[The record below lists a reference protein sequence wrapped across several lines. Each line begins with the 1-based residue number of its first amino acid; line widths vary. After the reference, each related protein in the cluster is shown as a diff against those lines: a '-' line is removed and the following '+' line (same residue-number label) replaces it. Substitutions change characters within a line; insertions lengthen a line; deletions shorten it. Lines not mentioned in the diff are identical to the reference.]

1 MERKIGETFEYEG
14 KTFRVKEDE
23 NYGCHGCF
31 FYKRCTLSVI
41 KMVGQCDPDCR
52 TDGKSVIFV
61 EVQEHQTGEHEAVKE
76 RKVGEVFEF
85 EGHKLKVVDEGTC
98 KCNECLFYRRECSL
112 IRNVIG
118 SCSEVHRTDKKS
130 VIFVE
135 VKDEQ
140 PHEEDE
146 QPQDEQPQKLNLCE
160 VLKYCPKDEQ
170 FWSPM
175 LDGVKFSCIDEER
188 QMIIVETV
196 EGHFTWEINADGTI
210 SIDEVTSPEVM
221 LYPSKE
227 MRDWSKFTAPW
238 LKKERFDPKTLKPF
252 DRVIMKPDNGDWHCS
267 ILSHRE
273 DNNIYYRMI
282 DGYGYS
288 YVIPYND
295 ETKHLVGTTDEA
307 PEFYKYW
314 ED

>member
-1 MERKIGETFEYEG
+1 MERKIGETFEY
-14 KTFRVKEDE
+14 
-23 NYGCHGCF
+23 
-31 FYKRCTLSVI
+31 
-41 KMVGQCDPDCR
+41 
-52 TDGKSVIFV
+52 
-61 EVQEHQTGEHEAVKE
+61 
-76 RKVGEVFEF
+76 

-98 KCNECLFYRRECSL
+98 KCNECIFYRRECSL

-140 PHEEDE
+140 PHVQAE
-146 QPQDEQPQKLNLCE
+146 QPQLNLCE
-160 VLKYCPKDEQ
+160 ILKHCPQGET

-188 QMIIVETV
+188 QMIIVETI
-196 EGHFTWEINADGTI
+196 EGHFACKINADGTI

-238 LKKERFDPKTLKPF
+238 LKKERFEPKTLKPF
-252 DRVIMKPDNGDWHCS
+252 DKVLVRFDCGVWS
-267 ILSHRE
+267 ATLFSHL
-273 DNNIYYRMI
+273 I
-282 DGYGYS
+282 DSKFANKKYDIICCGSVFGYC
-288 YVIPYND
+288 IPYND
-295 ETKHLVGTTDEA
+295 DTKHLVGTKEEA
-307 PEFYKYW
+307 PEFYRYW

>member
-1 MERKIGETFEYEG
+1 MERKIGEIFKYEG

-135 VKDEQ
+135 AKDEQ
-140 PHEEDE
+140 PQEQAE
-146 QPQDEQPQKLNLCE
+146 QPQLNLCE
-160 VLKYCPKDEQ
+160 ILKHCPQGET

-188 QMIIVETV
+188 QMIIVETI

-221 LYPSKE
+221 LYPSRE
-227 MRDWSKFTAPW
+227 QREWSKFTAPW
-238 LKKERFDPKTLKPF
+238 LKKERFDP
-252 DRVIMKPDNGDWHCS
+252 
-267 ILSHRE
+267 
-273 DNNIYYRMI
+273 
-282 DGYGYS
+282 
-288 YVIPYND
+288 
-295 ETKHLVGTTDEA
+295 
-307 PEFYKYW
+307 
-314 ED
+314 

>member
-85 EGHKLKVVDEGTC
+85 EGHKLKVVDKGTY

-118 SCSEVHRTDKKS
+118 SCLEVHRTDKKS
-130 VIFVE
+130 VIFVK
-135 VKDEQ
+135 VKDGQPQEQ
-140 PHEEDE
+140 AE
-146 QPQDEQPQKLNLCE
+146 QPQLNLCE
-160 VLKYCPKDEQ
+160 ILKQ
-170 FWSPM
+170 
-175 LDGVKFSCIDEER
+175 
-188 QMIIVETV
+188 
-196 EGHFTWEINADGTI
+196 
-210 SIDEVTSPEVM
+210 
-221 LYPSKE
+221 
-227 MRDWSKFTAPW
+227 
-238 LKKERFDPKTLKPF
+238 
-252 DRVIMKPDNGDWHCS
+252 
-267 ILSHRE
+267 
-273 DNNIYYRMI
+273 
-282 DGYGYS
+282 
-288 YVIPYND
+288 
-295 ETKHLVGTTDEA
+295 
-307 PEFYKYW
+307 
-314 ED
+314 